1 MGLGSARAARET
13 RVKGEVGETAPVA
26 AKRHAT
32 TLAPTHRARRARG
45 RRDGVEKA
53 YDSPVGS
60 PVGEH
65 SGWRDYRRQRKRA
78 GERSRGVGAVRD
90 ESRDGAP
97 TLGGSHGGV
106 CDGLKSV
113 ACGDVAMRGSV
124 SLSALPR
131 DVVLHACS
139 FMDVRTVE
147 ALASTSKSFRAMTM
161 QDDGLW
167 KTLYE
172 KRWRWRPGRVWARSA
187 QLPFESSRATA
198 ATRPDIFRGGRGW
211 REAFKTRYST
221 RGIGA
226 ERRVHHVNCV
236 GGTMSSDVLQKVLN
250 TTRSGDVVELSPGTY
265 KGGVS
270 IPPGVELVGC
280 GAREEIIIVSDDKAA
295 LKTKTKVKHGAS
307 PSLVTNITLFR
318 QSATS
323 RGTLSG
329 DTHQA
334 CVYVSKGTTLRLD
347 SCDIISAGEGV
358 AATSTDCV
366 VHVHASNIHSVLSS
380 FLSGAGSSLTACRI
394 TAATSVVDESSSE
407 GSSEDELDAMNPSG
421 FAHLFAAVTAL
432 SGEVRIVNN
441 RIVNGFAHG
450 VVLFNSAHGQIHDNL
465 IANNIGAGISV
476 GASSTANIT
485 NTIVANNA
493 SVGIAMCGRG
503 VISHS
508 DIQGNMFNGIDVSQ
522 RYTTRDY
529 FNAHEDEID
538 EDRDVEEEFSAFLL
552 GVDEQYDVDSTSPVK
567 HDSDVTISA
576 CVVHDN
582 ANDGVCVTGG
592 AKVNL
597 VNGCELFANAASDLA
612 VDRGRVRWDRGL
624 SIAGRRVDRF
634 TNDDNDDENRVNT
647 VRVLGSQ
654 SSVTP
659 TLFGVLRSRSAMS
672 IVPPSV
678 QRFAVS
684 SA

>member
-1 MGLGSARAARET
+1 MLRDERL
-13 RVKGEVGETAPVA
+13 RVAIDGC
-26 AKRHAT
+26 
-32 TLAPTHRARRARG
+32 
-45 RRDGVEKA
+45 DGVRDDDW
-53 YDSPVGS
+53 DSAVG
-60 PVGEH
+60 
-65 SGWRDYRRQRKRA
+65 
-78 GERSRGVGAVRD
+78 GAV
-90 ESRDGAP
+90 
-97 TLGGSHGGV
+97 
-106 CDGLKSV
+106 C
-113 ACGDVAMRGSV
+113 
-124 SLSALPR
+124 LSALPK
-131 DVVLHACS
+131 DVVLHVCS
-139 FMDVRTVE
+139 FMDARTVE
-147 ALASTSKSFRAMTM
+147 ALASTSKSFRATTLE
-161 QDDGLW
+161 DELW
-167 KTLYE
+167 KSLYE
-172 KRWRWRPGRVWARSA
+172 NRWRWRPGRVWARSA
-187 QLPFESSRATA
+187 QLPFESTRATA
-198 ATRPDIFRGGRGW
+198 PSRPDIFRGGRGW
-211 REAFKTRYST
+211 REAFVARYST
-221 RGIGA
+221 RGIVAG
-226 ERRVHHVNCV
+226 RRVHRVECVN
-236 GGTMSSDVLQKVLN
+236 GSMSCSALQKVLN
-250 TTRSGDVVELSPGTY
+250 GTRAGDVVALSPGTY
-265 KGGVS
+265 KGGVT
-270 IPPGVELVGC
+270 IPPGVELFGD
-280 GAREEIIIVSDDKAA
+280 GAREEIIIVSEDMAA
-295 LKTKTKVKHGAS
+295 LKTKTKAKRS
-307 PSLVTNITLFR
+307 SLPSLVTNVTFFR

-358 AATSTDCV
+358 AATATEAI

-394 TAATSVVDESSSE
+394 TAATSVVDESESE
-407 GSSEDELDAMNPSG
+407 SSSEDEFDGGAVNSSR

-450 VVLFNSAHGQIHDNL
+450 IVLFNSAHGQIHDNL

-503 VISHS
+503 LISHS
-508 DIQGNMFNGIDVSQ
+508 DIRGNMFNGIDVSQ

-529 FNAHEDEID
+529 FNAHEDDID

-552 GVDEQYDVDSTSPVK
+552 GVDEQQDVDSSSSEKLV
-567 HDSDVTISA
+567 DVTIAA
-576 CVVHDN
+576 CVVHKN

-597 VNGCELFANAASDLA
+597 VNGCELFENAASDLA

-624 SIAGRRVDRF
+624 SIAGRRVDKC
-634 TNDDNDDENRVNT
+634 TDDDQNRANT
-647 VRVLGSQ
+647 VRILGSQ

-659 TLFGVLRSRSAMS
+659 TLFGVLRSRSITS
-672 IVPPSV
+672 IDPPHT